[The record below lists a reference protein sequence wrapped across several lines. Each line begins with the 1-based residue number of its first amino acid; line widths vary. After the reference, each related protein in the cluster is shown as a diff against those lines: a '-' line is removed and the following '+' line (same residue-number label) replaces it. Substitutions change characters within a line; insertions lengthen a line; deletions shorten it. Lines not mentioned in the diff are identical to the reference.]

1 MNATTDIAYK
11 MINTRNELE
20 NLIGAIE
27 NEKAV
32 GVDLEADSMYH
43 FQEKVCLIQMAA
55 TNINVVI
62 DPLAIQDLSPL
73 KPIFKRSDICKIF
86 HGADYD
92 VRSLYRDFHITIHN
106 LFDTELASRF
116 LGVPETGL
124 EAVLK
129 KKFAVT
135 LDKKFQRKDWSRRP
149 LPPDMIAYAAEDARY
164 LLPLAQGLNA
174 ELDERNRLGWV
185 YEECEYLSRVRPIT
199 VNDQPLYLNFKGAGK
214 LDSRSLA
221 VLENL
226 LGFRREVAR
235 RKDKPLFR
243 IFGNRSLME
252 LAGKKPLNLKQ
263 LEKTRALSSR
273 QISMYG
279 REMLAAIQGAM
290 NLPAK
295 ELPVYPRK
303 KSPRI
308 SLAVAGRVKALRTW
322 RDKQAQKLAIDPALI
337 CNKALMSTIAV
348 QRPLNLSEL
357 AAIKEM
363 KNWQR
368 KEFGQDI
375 VKVLRKE

>member
-1 MNATTDIAYK
+1 
-11 MINTRNELE
+11 
-20 NLIGAIE
+20 
-27 NEKAV
+27 
-32 GVDLEADSMYH
+32 
-43 FQEKVCLIQMAA
+43 
-55 TNINVVI
+55 
-62 DPLAIQDLSPL
+62 
-73 KPIFKRSDICKIF
+73 
-86 HGADYD
+86 
-92 VRSLYRDFHITIHN
+92 
-106 LFDTELASRF
+106 
-116 LGVPETGL
+116 
-124 EAVLK
+124 
-129 KKFAVT
+129 
-135 LDKKFQRKDWSRRP
+135 
-149 LPPDMIAYAAEDARY
+149 MIAYAAEDTRY
-164 LLPLAQGLNA
+164 LLPLAQGLKA

-185 YEECEYLSRVRPIT
+185 NEECEYLSRVRPIT

-290 NLPAK
+290 NLPAE

-308 SLAVAGRVKALRTW
+308 SLAVAGRVKALT
-322 RDKQAQKLAIDPALI
+322 KKVAP
-337 CNKALMSTIAV
+337 
-348 QRPLNLSEL
+348 
-357 AAIKEM
+357 
-363 KNWQR
+363 
-368 KEFGQDI
+368 DI
-375 VKVLRKE
+375 PCGCRARQSP